1 MAAIASKGCEARR
14 VDTQIPKQEDD
25 RNGWVQHMNSDDQY
39 EAPSQ
44 AGFSLIELLIASF
57 VLLIGVVSVAALI
70 GAAVTRNHSSKNDSI
85 AMSLA
90 EQRMEILKAVPF
102 NNLTVGGS
110 TLQADGRLLFADP
123 STGSPYATVNGY
135 FQDVSLANSDELGQ
149 TVNYQV
155 RWNVAW
161 ADATSTLKR
170 ITVAARRQP
179 NNLRLPPVQLVYI
192 KAR

>member
-1 MAAIASKGCEARR
+1 
-14 VDTQIPKQEDD
+14 
-25 RNGWVQHMNSDDQY
+25 MNSDDQY

-70 GAAVTRNHSSKNDSI
+70 GAAVARNHSSKNDSI

-123 STGSPYATVNGY
+123 STGSPYPTVNGY
-135 FQDVSLANSDELGQ
+135 FQNVPLANSDELGQ

-161 ADATSTLKR
+161 ADATSTLMR